1 MNEYAKSFTEVN
13 IIIKNLP
20 EILNKKIPD
29 KFKQM
34 IEQEK
39 DNEYNPNI
47 NDLVISNKVLP
58 ETKAI
63 LGLIYR
69 DFLCS
74 DEEKEKLQIQ
84 DKEDLQRLEEQEQS
98 KVKMNEELF
107 KNKEH
112 QENKKEEIALIISEK
127 KWYQKFVEFIKKK
140 INFRR

>member
-112 QENKKEEIALIISEK
+112 EENKKEEIALIISEK

-140 INFRR
+140 ISFRR

>member
-39 DNEYNPNI
+39 DNEYNTNI